1 MNKNWMK
8 NLLAAALILAAVP
21 AAVMEY
27 RAERQRQ
34 LLDIRARQGAYI
46 ELGMHNYQFSA
57 YDKSEYRDILEEYI
71 TLFPERLL
79 PYFEKARLFVLEGKL
94 DEVRAAL
101 KPVEHSWEVKQYIC
115 MFEEYRG
122 MPSAD
127 VDACLRETTAAMR
140 DAGFSLESDGTPE
153 GDMRRSSL
161 IATMFYSGE
170 LSPDELAELM
180 ADDDPMRRHLER
192 LDRAKM
198 ARKMFSKRSDSLL

>member
-1 MNKNWMK
+1 MK
-8 NLLAAALILAAVP
+8 KSWKQNLLAAALILAAVP
-21 AAVMEY
+21 AAVVEY

-34 LLDIRARQGAYI
+34 LFDIGARQGAYI
-46 ELGMHNYQFSA
+46 ELGMHHYPFSA
-57 YDKSEYRDILEEYI
+57 YDKAEYRDILEEYI
-71 TLFPERLL
+71 ELFPERLL
-79 PYFEKARLFVLEGKL
+79 PYFEKARLFVLEGRL

-101 KPVEHSWEVKQYIC
+101 KPVEHRWEVKQYIC
-115 MFEEYRG
+115 IFEEYRG
-122 MPSAD
+122 MPAAE
-127 VDACLRETTAAMR
+127 VAACLRETTAAMR
-140 DAGFSLESDGTPE
+140 ESGFSLESDGTPE

-180 ADDDPMRRHLER
+180 ADDDPMCRHLER